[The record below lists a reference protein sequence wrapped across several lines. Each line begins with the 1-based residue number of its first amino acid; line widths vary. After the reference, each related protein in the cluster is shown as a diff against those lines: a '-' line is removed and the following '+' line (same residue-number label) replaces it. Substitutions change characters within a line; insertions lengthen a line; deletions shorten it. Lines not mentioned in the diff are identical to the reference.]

1 MSNNRETQRNVKK
14 RKETIDNMEYGFAV
28 PTSFSGKDS
37 TSLVKSIRN
46 MPDNIKMDI
55 YMFSRPRTTSIAK
68 TQIKNN
74 ALAYRTITYLKY
86 VEIAWLDEL
95 ENELVTDIPGPSWCD
110 HLKTMVPLERMPEI
124 LDDLSKC
131 QCCKRHYGIQSSEDT
146 AIMGTPVNPGYGWA
160 TNISVVNDHVPQRV
174 TTCLCPCRHYRRWV
188 KHIIDNV

>member
-1 MSNNRETQRNVKK
+1 MNNKRETQRNAKK
-14 RKETIDNMEYGFAV
+14 RKETQYNMEYGFVV
-28 PTSFSGKDS
+28 PTSIGGKDS

-46 MPDNIKMDI
+46 MPENIKMDI

-86 VEIAWLDEL
+86 VEISWLDEL
-95 ENELVTDIPGPSWCD
+95 EAELLTDIPGPSWCD
-110 HLKTMVPLERMPEI
+110 HLNEVIPLERMPEI

-131 QCCKRHYGIQSSEDT
+131 QCCKRHHGIQSYEEMV
-146 AIMGTPVNPGYGWA
+146 IVGTPVNPGYGWA
-160 TNISVVNDHVPQRV
+160 TNIGGVINPVP
-174 TTCLCPCRHYRRWV
+174 TCICPCRHYRRWI